1 MEIKMLGRM
10 ISINSVLLRI
20 NPEPIAYDIGST
32 KIEINIMSYNFL
44 NNYSANQ
51 SQRDELYRN

>member
-1 MEIKMLGRM
+1 MLGRM

-20 NPEPIAYDIGST
+20 NPEPIAYDIGRI
-32 KIEINIMSYNFL
+32 KIEVNIMSYNFL